1 MWENKNKDWLWT
13 TKFNILKSTPKLLG
27 AKVEIKFLY
36 YDKAENE
43 TVFYEQAVIEKI
55 LLKLKSKP
63 WTLRF
68 LNV

>member
-27 AKVEIKFLY
+27 AKVEIKILY
-36 YDKAENE
+36 YDEAENE

-55 LLKLKSKP
+55 LQKLKSKP